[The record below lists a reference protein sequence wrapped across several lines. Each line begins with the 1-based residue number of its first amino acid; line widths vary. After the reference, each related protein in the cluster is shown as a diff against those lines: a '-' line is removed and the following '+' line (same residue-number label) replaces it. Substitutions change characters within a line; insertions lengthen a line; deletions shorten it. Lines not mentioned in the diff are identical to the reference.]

1 MQAPEHTAIS
11 ENLLFFD
18 KSRSICHQQLLQ
30 ILNLRHELLALI
42 GILHH
47 HTLRVEFYDESCG
60 LDILSLFNRFLTA
73 LERVMLHQLHAVR
86 VIYQRIARNT
96 RFGLIG
102 FGETAV
108 NYQ

>member
-1 MQAPEHTAIS
+1 MPPATSSNPESA
-11 ENLLFFD
+11 
-18 KSRSICHQQLLQ
+18 SRAACPYRYPSPSY
-30 ILNLRHELLALI
+30 AA
-42 GILHH
+42 
-47 HTLRVEFYDESCG
+47 VEFDDESCG
-60 LDILSLFNRFLTA
+60 LDILPLFNRFLTA

>member
-18 KSRSICHQQLLQ
+18 KARSICHQQLLQ

-47 HTLRVEFYDESCG
+47 HTLRVEFDDESCG
-60 LDILSLFNRFLTA
+60 LDILPLFNRFLTA